1 MRVRTAFCGEVVMR
15 CAVWARSLP
24 HFATAK
30 IKDFSRTNQA
40 RLKDPRLRPRQAS
53 RGENPALLRA
63 AIERRHRTQKQFVW
77 GALPGRM
84 HNGTDHWIS
93 VRTSGLRRIPWDLPL

>member
-40 RLKDPRLRPRQAS
+40 RLKDPRLRGRQAS

-63 AIERRHRTQKQFVW
+63 AIERRHRAAIRVVVRYQ
-77 GALPGRM
+77 GECMMGRII
-84 HNGTDHWIS
+84 GFLFGILAYTIF
-93 VRTSGLRRIPWDLPL
+93 L